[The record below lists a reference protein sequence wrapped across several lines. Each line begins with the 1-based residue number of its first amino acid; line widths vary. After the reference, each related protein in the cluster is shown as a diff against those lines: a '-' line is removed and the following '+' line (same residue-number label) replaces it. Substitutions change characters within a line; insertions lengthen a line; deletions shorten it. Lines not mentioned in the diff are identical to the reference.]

1 MDRPSSQAGIDLLRT
16 PLLGRFL
23 RWKHARTAAQVLLL
37 VLAALVLIDGF
48 TGPPDGPRN
57 VAGVAPWIQYRGFVA
72 LALLVVGNLFCFAC
86 PFMLPRRL
94 AKRLL
99 PADRPWPTWLRSKWL
114 AAALLVV
121 FLWAYEAFSL
131 WASPWLTAWLV
142 GAYFAAAF
150 VIDGF
155 FRGAAFCKYVCP
167 IGQFNFVN
175 SLASPTEVAIRDAG
189 VCANCQTKDC
199 ITGRY
204 APAGAVAPPARGAGL
219 KPSERGRLVQNGCE
233 LWLFQPMKTGNMD
246 CTFCLD
252 CVHACPYD
260 NVGVLARV
268 PAREL
273 LSDPYRSGVGR
284 FGQRPDLAA
293 LAVVLVFGAFANA
306 GGMIGPAQALKDRI
320 AGVLGTAAPALVE
333 GVVFLGALVVLP
345 WLVVGA
351 AATATRALTRS
362 ETGGRE
368 SVVRTATRF
377 AYGLV
382 PVGFGMWVAH
392 YLYHFLGSG
401 LTLVPVLQQFFAD
414 RGAAVLGRPNWM
426 LGGVVPAPWLEPI
439 EIVILE
445 AGLLVSL
452 AVLWGIARRAYGR
465 AARRAF
471 APWAFVVLL
480 LGAGGAWLLSQPMQM
495 RGMEMP
501 GMEMPGMDMPQTQT
515 PAMKMPPAQNPGTDV
530 PDTEGQAAAAM
541 SSATGDG
548 RGGSPR

>member
-1 MDRPSSQAGIDLLRT
+1 MPKNENTGIDLLRT
-16 PLLGRFL
+16 PVLGTFL
-23 RWKHARTAAQVLLL
+23 RWKHARTAVQVPLLL
-37 VLAALVLIDGF
+37 LAVLVLIDGF
-48 TGPPDGPRN
+48 TGPADGPRN

-99 PADRPWPTWLRSKWL
+99 PADRAWPTWLRTKWL

-121 FLWAYEAFSL
+121 FLWAYEAFAL

-175 SLASPTEVAIRDAG
+175 SLASPTEVAIRDAD
-189 VCANCQTKDC
+189 VCASCQTKDC

-204 APAGAVAPPARGAGL
+204 APPDDTDAPPARGAGL

-252 CVHACPYD
+252 CVQACPYD
-260 NVGVLARV
+260 NVGLLARM

-273 LSDPYRSGVGR
+273 LSDPQRSGIGR
-284 FGQRPDLAA
+284 FGVRPDLAA
-293 LAVVLVFGAFANA
+293 LAIVLVFGAFANA
-306 GGMIGPAQALKDRI
+306 GGMIGPAHALSRGI
-320 AGVLGTAAPALVE
+320 AGLLGTSAPALVQ
-333 GVVFLGALVVLP
+333 GVVFLLALVVLP
-345 WLVVGA
+345 LLVVGA
-351 AATATRALTRS
+351 AAAASRALA
-362 ETGGRE
+362 GGRE

-382 PVGFGMWVAH
+382 PLGFGMWLAH

-401 LTLVPVLQQFFAD
+401 LTLVPVLQQFFVD
-414 RGAAVLGRPNWM
+414 RGAAVLGHPNWM
-426 LGGVVPAPWLEPI
+426 LGSIVPAGWLEPI
-439 EIVILE
+439 EVVVLE

-452 AVLWGIARRAYGR
+452 AVLYGIAKRGYGA
-465 AARRAF
+465 AARRVF
-471 APWAFVVLL
+471 APWALVALL
-480 LGAGGAWLLSQPMQM
+480 LGASGAWLLSQPMQM

-501 GMEMPGMDMPQTQT
+501 GMEMPKT
-515 PAMKMPPAQNPGTDV
+515 QNPHMEMRDQRSQEAETSATRKPGTGMKG
-530 PDTEGQAAAAM
+530 THTSRGAAA
-541 SSATGDG
+541 
-548 RGGSPR
+548 